1 MIWLM
6 KKNLDDMAD
15 TVADVGPDHDLREA
29 LHGLLLDYLQSKV
42 RLEDNYFVLVE
53 YCQKKVIA
61 NLFEGKLCCL

>member
-1 MIWLM
+1 
-6 KKNLDDMAD
+6 MAD

-53 YCQKKVIA
+53 YCKKKRKEVIA

>member
-1 MIWLM
+1 MVDLDEM
-6 KKNLDDMAD
+6 GDEKNLDDMAD

-53 YCQKKVIA
+53 YCFKKSHCQPV
-61 NLFEGKLCCL
+61 